1 MDDYID
7 IVGFEGLYKI
17 NRNGDICN
25 KVGYKMKPI
34 QRGKYMTISLKKGKY
49 HHLLIHR
56 LLGLTFILNPENHPI
71 IDHINRNPLDNRL
84 ENLRWTTYFVNN
96 QNASLNK
103 CNTSGEKNIS
113 KYFKKDTDNEYYE
126 IKIECNGKKHKK
138 WLNSAKYTLED
149 AVEWRNNK
157 RIELGLD

>member
-17 NRNGDICN
+17 NRSGDICN
-25 KVGYKMKPI
+25 NVGYKMKTI
-34 QRGKYMTISLKKGKY
+34 QRGKYMSISLKKDKY
-49 HHLLIHR
+49 HHLSIHR
-56 LLGLTFILNPENHPI
+56 LLGLHFIPNPENYPI
-71 IDHINRNPLDNRL
+71 IDHINRNSLDNRL

-113 KYFKKDTDNEYYE
+113 IYFEKKSGREYWE

-138 WLNSAKYTLED
+138 WLNTAIYTLED